1 MVSGWLVLLYLRLE
15 RTSRAVSIKGSV
27 AL

>member
-1 MVSGWLVLLYLRLE
+1 MVAGWLVLLYLRLQ
-15 RTSRAVSIKGSV
+15 RPARAIKESV